1 MIHSVLP
8 FCEDGHLIPGALCR
22 VLKRNDC
29 MVPPLLAYFDP
40 DYISIS
46 ENGYCSFGYNGKG
59 LLVLQDVERGECD
72 VDFVKKGKYMAKGQ
86 VVSVSGGILDALF

>member
-1 MIHSVLP
+1 MR
-8 FCEDGHLIPGALCR
+8 GATN
-22 VLKRNDC
+22 K
-29 MVPPLLAYFDP
+29 LLTKCSIDP

-72 VDFVKKGKYMAKGQ
+72 VDFVKEGEYMAKGQ
-86 VVSVSGGILDALF
+86 VVSGGILELQTDDGGSSFYNEDETRLALNAAH